1 MNYDAPADQ
10 QQLQAMLRHLQQQ
23 VTVLQAAA
31 AQRSGDALALNDDI
45 KACIP
50 PHLQLTPMD
59 QMQRKQLLR
68 AYPKLDGGL
77 PKCIKDDNGL
87 AAKAVGDATQR
98 KWLITLVPTFQR
110 DNLDVARVAA
120 SALQLSIQ
128 ANDDPASKL
137 EQMQHV
143 LRDVLVLA
151 CDNAQK
157 LAETQLKLTFESAGA
172 KGAYSLM
179 DLGPNTEDL
188 DDDGNILQQSHIE
201 AIQELRKFNSAF
213 KSSLTVPPHGGG
225 GGQRNHNTYRGGNG
239 RGGFGRGRGANN
251 WRGGRGNYN
260 NRDRRN
266 NYNSSSS
273 NNNKD
278 KE

>member
-10 QQLQAMLRHLQQQ
+10 QQLQAMLLNLQQQ

-31 AQRSGDALALNDDI
+31 AQRAGAGDALALNDEI

-50 PHLQLTPMD
+50 PHLQLSPMD

-128 ANDDPASKL
+128 DNDDPASKF
-137 EQMQHV
+137 EQMQHA

-201 AIQELRKFNSAF
+201 AIQELRKFNNAF
-213 KSSLTVPPHGGG
+213 KSSLTGG
-225 GGQRNHNTYRGGNG
+225 GGQRNHSTYRGDNG
-239 RGGFGRGRGANN
+239 RGGSGRGRSAKN

-260 NRDRRN
+260 NRDRRYN
-266 NYNSSSS
+266 NNNNN

>member
-1 MNYDAPADQ
+1 
-10 QQLQAMLRHLQQQ
+10 MLRHLQQQ

-128 ANDDPASKL
+128 ANDAYDPASKL

-157 LAETQLKLTFESAGA
+157 LAATQLKLTFKK
-172 KGAYSLM
+172 KGKAL
-179 DLGPNTEDL
+179 TCC
-188 DDDGNILQQSHIE
+188 QS
-201 AIQELRKFNSAF
+201 NSA
-213 KSSLTVPPHGGG
+213 
-225 GGQRNHNTYRGGNG
+225 
-239 RGGFGRGRGANN
+239 
-251 WRGGRGNYN
+251 
-260 NRDRRN
+260 
-266 NYNSSSS
+266 
-273 NNNKD
+273 
-278 KE
+278 